1 MAKAK
6 EEFTDFT
13 EVTKLTAEELNNLQ
27 SLVSEFN
34 SIQLKCGDLEIQK
47 HQLLHKLGSVS
58 TALETLQAELKETY
72 GDVIVDINTGS
83 FKPKEDE
90 VNS

>member
-1 MAKAK
+1 MKK
-6 EEFTDFT
+6 VTDQIT
-13 EVTKLTAEELNNLQ
+13 VENKLTAEELNSLQ
-27 SLVSEFN
+27 SLVSDYN

-47 HQLLHKLGSVS
+47 HQLLHKLANVS
-58 TALETLQAELKETY
+58 QSLETLQTELKETY
-72 GDVIVDINTGS
+72 GDVVVDINTGE

>member
-1 MAKAK
+1 MEKV
-6 EEFTDFT
+6 TDQIT
-13 EVTKLTAEELNNLQ
+13 VENKLTAEELTSLQ
-27 SLVSEFN
+27 SLVSDYN

-47 HQLLHKLGSVS
+47 HQLLHQLANVS
-58 TALETLQAELKETY
+58 QSLETLQAELKETY
-72 GDVIVDINTGS
+72 GDVVVDINTGE

>member
-1 MAKAK
+1 MKK
-6 EEFTDFT
+6 VTDQIT
-13 EVTKLTAEELNNLQ
+13 VENKLTAEELTSLQ
-27 SLVSEFN
+27 SLVSDYN

-47 HQLLHKLGSVS
+47 HQLLHQLANVS
-58 TALETLQAELKETY
+58 QSLETLQAELKETY
-72 GDVIVDINTGS
+72 GDVVVDINTGE

>member
-6 EEFTDFT
+6 QEFT
-13 EVTKLTAEELNNLQ
+13 EVTKLTAEELTNLQ

-34 SIQLKCGDLEIQK
+34 SIQLKCGDYEIQK

-58 TALETLQAELKETY
+58 KALETLQAELKETY
-72 GDVIVDINTGS
+72 GDVVVDINTGT
-83 FKPKEDE
+83 FKPKEDA

>member
-1 MAKAK
+1 MEKV
-6 EEFTDFT
+6 TDQIT
-13 EVTKLTAEELNNLQ
+13 IENKLTAEELTSLQ
-27 SLVSEFN
+27 SLVSDYN

-47 HQLLHKLGSVS
+47 HQLLHQLANVS
-58 TALETLQAELKETY
+58 QSLETLQAELKETY
-72 GDVIVDINTGS
+72 GDVVVDINTGE